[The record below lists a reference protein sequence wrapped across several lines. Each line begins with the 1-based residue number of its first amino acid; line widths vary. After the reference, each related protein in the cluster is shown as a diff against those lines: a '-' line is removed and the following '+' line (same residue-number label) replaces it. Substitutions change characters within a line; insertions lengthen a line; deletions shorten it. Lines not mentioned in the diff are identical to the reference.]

1 MSGTELQVGGEPP
14 GGTANLPDAKAT
26 LLTSN
31 QLAGEQSPVKALLME
46 GSSSSSLK
54 RLVELGQQKEVPYG
68 DGFQALLLQAGTRCV
83 QAAAGRRRAASAHVA
98 LGWMLRLSCLH
109 PQQHSNAALS
119 ACASGRQGTTEP
131 PRPTPSH
138 PI

>member
-83 QAAAGRRRAASAHVA
+83 ATGGGGIAAPAWRTTSSHVA
-98 LGWMLRLSCLH
+98 LGWMLHLSCFH
-109 PQQHSNAALS
+109 P
-119 ACASGRQGTTEP
+119 
-131 PRPTPSH
+131 
-138 PI
+138 